1 MELKERMDLLRDA
14 GVLSQKNYESVE
26 KVIAY
31 FKEQHGI
38 ALTEENAAAFI
49 THLCMALER
58 LDKGE
63 EVKTLDRAVFEEVQ
77 QEESYEQ
84 AAACCRDMNK
94 ILPQLPEA
102 EVEYICTHVGVMLA
116 ALSKE

>member
-1 MELKERMDLLRDA
+1 MIDIPQIYFLLFR
-14 GVLSQKNYESVE
+14 LTE
-26 KVIAY
+26 VIAY
-31 FKEQHGI
+31 FKQQHGI
-38 ALTEENAAAFI
+38 ELTEENAAAFI

-63 EVKTLDRAVFEEVQ
+63 EVKPLDRAVFEEVQ

>member
-1 MELKERMDLLRDA
+1 MELKERMNLLRDA

-63 EVKTLDRAVFEEVQ
+63 EVKPLDRAVFEEVQ